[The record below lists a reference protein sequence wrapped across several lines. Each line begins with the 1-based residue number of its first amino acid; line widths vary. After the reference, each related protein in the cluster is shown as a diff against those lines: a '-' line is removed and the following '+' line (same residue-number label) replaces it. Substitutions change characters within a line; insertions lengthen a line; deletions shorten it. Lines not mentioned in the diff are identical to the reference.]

1 MEAWSGGIL
10 LILAICLHT
19 GSGLICLNCD
29 AVANPR
35 LCRHVTTCFTGE
47 KCSVETF
54 ISHDGDLMYNLGCV
68 DKNYCGIA
76 QVAPPVG
83 GNQFFSCHDCCDNHD
98 LCNAFGCNSTG
109 FPVQRGPLCFNC
121 EAFPGG
127 YPCHTIAHC
136 ESHEVCYND
145 ATLEFQ
151 TDTLYSSGCRS
162 KHHCAD
168 VHVDPITGFGRRAEA
183 LDGGRRSASI
193 CTDCCAG
200 DLCNIQCQSSS
211 ACADDPSCQL
221 LMQSYDVCK
230 SPDIAKLFCQKS
242 CNLCT
247 GTSQSE
253 CQDARLDCSYIHTLV
268 NMCSSKQQATVYGCL
283 SFCGYCTGVTSAG
296 PSAFTVTAPTVA
308 VTTQPPYRPLLIGDS
323 VLRGRDWNHG
333 IQDGNGPGTVVALG
347 LGTVTVTWLAGGT
360 YVYRN
365 GKDGA
370 YEVRL
375 SPIGTTISTTVAP
388 LSQMHIGATVVRG
401 PDWTNGM
408 MDGNGPGTVLGVS
421 NTSKTVQVFWNKTQ
435 TSGTFNV
442 GNGINEV
449 QLIFPGAGSGT
460 TMSPSVL
467 VPQIQVGTTV
477 IRGTDW
483 IYGKQDGGGQ
493 GTVVAVDP
501 VQGTATVLW
510 KNTGARHTYRNGKDG
525 KYDILPQFPATT
537 TPRPFTTSGFPVL
550 RPGDKVVRGPDWTWG
565 DQDSR
570 GPGIVI
576 DASRPGWAE
585 VQWFYTNHT
594 DSYRMGV
601 NGAHDLQLY
610 TGPWPPATYTTA
622 YTIMPPTPQTIT
634 LPTKTTASIPTTTT
648 TTPGPLTTT
657 PRPTTTTTITTM
669 PTTMLTRQTTT
680 PFPTLVIGDRVE
692 RGPDWT
698 WQKQDGNG
706 PGEVTGFPVP
716 GWVNVKWDKTGA
728 TETYRYGPDAHD
740 VQKLKPTT
748 TTSTAPPVTTATVP
762 LVTTATTPPVTT
774 ATTPPVT
781 TSTATTTYPA
791 SFVGMRVVRG
801 PDWQW
806 DNQDGN
812 GPGTVTSIPQPGWV
826 NVKWDNNPLENAYRY
841 GTAGK
846 YDVQPTASAT
856 TAGHIDVTVTGSTTS
871 GARVLHVGDTV
882 VRGPDWKWADQV
894 EILFL
899 FNIVYTIDINTNT
912 FLLVSTIFNLLNMK
926 NELIISLSG
935 FIFNLNI
942 PYIKYQIQICN
953 RIHQDGNGP
962 GTVTEVTVNPTRG
975 YWIHVRWKAG
985 YENDYRYGVD
995 GFFDIQAQEQTSTAP
1010 TTAADPYAFS
1020 VGDVVV
1026 RGPNWSWGDQDGNS
1040 TGTVTSTATSGWV
1053 QVTWSANN
1061 YTNTYRNGLNGIHDV
1076 APAQGNGL
1084 QQGFIQIG
1092 TRVVRG
1098 PAWHYGSQDEDRT
1111 GTRLVGTVVS
1121 VPAGIPPGWAEVEWS
1136 PGGYSNTYSAGIGGV
1151 WDIKKAP

>member
-1 MEAWSGGIL
+1 MCQISQSSI
-10 LILAICLHT
+10 ICECARYLRAPESASVPNISELPVSAHVPDI
-19 GSGLICLNCD
+19 SELQY
-29 AVANPR
+29 PR
-35 LCRHVTTCFTGE
+35 MCQ
-47 KCSVETF
+47 
-54 ISHDGDLMYNLGCV
+54 IS
-68 DKNYCGIA
+68 
-76 QVAPPVG
+76 Q
-83 GNQFFSCHDCCDNHD
+83 
-98 LCNAFGCNSTG
+98 
-109 FPVQRGPLCFNC
+109 
-121 EAFPGG
+121 
-127 YPCHTIAHC
+127 
-136 ESHEVCYND
+136 
-145 ATLEFQ
+145 
-151 TDTLYSSGCRS
+151 
-162 KHHCAD
+162 
-168 VHVDPITGFGRRAEA
+168 
-183 LDGGRRSASI
+183 SASI
-193 CTDCCAG
+193 RPCASYLIAPVSAHLP
-200 DLCNIQCQSSS
+200 DISELQNPPMCQISQSSS
-211 ACADDPSCQL
+211 IHQCVGYLSAPISAN
-221 LMQSYDVCK
+221 V
-230 SPDIAKLFCQKS
+230 PDISELQYLRATVSTNVQYAPMFKKPHSFSLHSYLGYFIAPVYVHVLDTLKLQYALIS
-242 CNLCT
+242 WILH
-247 GTSQSE
+247 SSSI
-253 CQDARLDCSYIHTLV
+253 RPCSRYLIGP
-268 NMCSSKQQATVYGCL
+268 QATVYGCL

-483 IYGKQDGGGQ
+483 IYGKQIPSPSKMLGEPRTFVALNLDGGGQ

-565 DQDSR
+565 DQPGRIGIMSIRCLGLAGTRYRDRREPTGLGR
-570 GPGIVI
+570 GAVVLHKPHRLIQDGRQWG
-576 DASRPGWAE
+576 SRPAA
-585 VQWFYTNHT
+585 VHRAMAA
-594 DSYRMGV
+594 S
-601 NGAHDLQLY
+601 HLY
-610 TGPWPPATYTTA
+610 
-622 YTIMPPTPQTIT
+622 
-634 LPTKTTASIPTTTT
+634 
-648 TTPGPLTTT
+648 
-657 PRPTTTTTITTM
+657 
-669 PTTMLTRQTTT
+669 
-680 PFPTLVIGDRVE
+680 DRIH
-692 RGPDWT
+692 
-698 WQKQDGNG
+698 DGNG

-882 VRGPDWKWADQV
+882 VRGPDWKWADQ
-894 EILFL
+894 
-899 FNIVYTIDINTNT
+899 
-912 FLLVSTIFNLLNMK
+912 
-926 NELIISLSG
+926 
-935 FIFNLNI
+935 
-942 PYIKYQIQICN
+942 
-953 RIHQDGNGP
+953 DGNGP

-1098 PAWHYGSQDEDRT
+1098 PAWHYGSQ
-1111 GTRLVGTVVS
+1111 
-1121 VPAGIPPGWAEVEWS
+1121 
-1136 PGGYSNTYSAGIGGV
+1136 
-1151 WDIKKAP
+1151 